1 MSVHNKSVYS
11 WAFYDWANS
20 AFATTVLAGF
30 FPIFFKEFWSIGTD
44 AAVSTFRLG
53 AANSAASLIIVVLA
67 PILGAMADA
76 GGSRKRWLMVFAL
89 MGIVMTGALY
99 FIGQG
104 SWGVAIGIYAIAA
117 LGFSGANIFYDS
129 LLVSVAPEDKLH
141 FVSGLGF
148 AMGYLGGGILFSFN
162 VSLTLWPEFFG
173 LNDATTAVRLSFIC
187 VALWW
192 AVFSVP
198 LLLFVKE
205 PDRTS
210 NQNNDSTIKRAVRQL
225 KLTFSKIRQ
234 LRMVFLFLLGYWF
247 YIDGVDTVI
256 RMAVDYGLSLGFDSN
271 VLIVALLVTQFVG
284 FPSAIVFGKLGEKT
298 GAKPGIFICIGVYLA
313 ITVWAV
319 FIDEVY
325 EFYVMAIAVGLVQ
338 GGVQAL
344 SRSLYAQIIPKR
356 MAGEFFG
363 FYNMLGKFAAV
374 IGPVLMGWTG
384 LIFGNPRVSILSLA
398 ILFIIGA
405 LLLSKVNVEQGQAA
419 AKSV

>member
-1 MSVHNKSVYS
+1 M
-11 WAFYDWANS
+11 
-20 AFATTVLAGF
+20 
-30 FPIFFKEFWSIGTD
+30 
-44 AAVSTFRLG
+44 STFRLG
-53 AANSAASLIIVVLA
+53 AANSIASLIIVVLA
-67 PILGAMADA
+67 PLLGAIADA
-76 GGSRKRWLMVFAL
+76 GGTRKRWLVVFAII
-89 MGIVMTGALY
+89 GIVMTGALY
-99 FIGQG
+99 FVGQG
-104 SWGVAIGIYAIAA
+104 GWGVAIGIYAVAA

-129 LLVSVAPEDKLH
+129 LIVSVAPEDKLH

-148 AMGYLGGGILFSFN
+148 ALGYLGGGILFSFN
-162 VSLTLWPEFFG
+162 VSLTLWPEVFG
-173 LNDATTAVRLSFIC
+173 LADVTAAVRLSFIC
-187 VALWW
+187 VAVWW
-192 AVFSVP
+192 TVFSIP

-205 PDRTS
+205 PKGVS
-210 NQNNDSTIKRAVRQL
+210 NQNSGNTIKQAFNQL
-225 KLTFSKIRQ
+225 RLTFTKIRQ
-234 LRMVFLFLLGYWF
+234 LRMVLLFLLGYWF

-284 FPSAIVFGKLGEKT
+284 FPSAIAFGKLGEKI
-298 GAKPGIFICIGVYLA
+298 GAKPGIFICITVYLI

-319 FIDEVY
+319 FIDQVY

-344 SRSLYAQIIPKR
+344 SRSLYAQIIPQR

-384 LIFGNPRVSILSLA
+384 LIFGNPRISILSLA

-405 LLLSKVNVEQGQAA
+405 LLLSRVNVSQGQQAA
-419 AKSV
+419 HSL

>member
-1 MSVHNKSVYS
+1 
-11 WAFYDWANS
+11 
-20 AFATTVLAGF
+20 
-30 FPIFFKEFWSIGTD
+30 
-44 AAVSTFRLG
+44 
-53 AANSAASLIIVVLA
+53 
-67 PILGAMADA
+67 
-76 GGSRKRWLMVFAL
+76 
-89 MGIVMTGALY
+89 
-99 FIGQG
+99 
-104 SWGVAIGIYAIAA
+104 
-117 LGFSGANIFYDS
+117 
-129 LLVSVAPEDKLH
+129 
-141 FVSGLGF
+141 
-148 AMGYLGGGILFSFN
+148 
-162 VSLTLWPEFFG
+162 
-173 LNDATTAVRLSFIC
+173 ATTAVRLSFIC
-187 VALWW
+187 VAVWW
-192 AVFSVP
+192 AIFSVP

-210 NQNNDSTIKRAVRQL
+210 NQGDESTVKRAFKQL

-284 FPSAIVFGKLGEKT
+284 FPSAIVFGKLGENI
-298 GAKPGIFICIGVYLA
+298 GAKPGIVICIGVYLA

-344 SRSLYAQIIPKR
+344 SRSLYAQIIPQR

-405 LLLSKVNVEQGQAA
+405 FLLSRVNVEQGQQA
-419 AKSV
+419 AKSI